1 MPDGTARPSTATLPT
16 RLRTRPSGP
25 TSSSAAR
32 RPAILQ
38 AFLVPTT
45 KRRYDGAAGG
55 AAGAIYSR
63 GEEEQGRERA
73 RDRALAYLGGQGG
86 GLRGGSRGEGVHA
99 TTPSPDPF
107 RFPRPIRSAALVRF
121 GLDFDDGAAHARAAL
136 AVVVV
141 HRKLGLAPDDANH
154 EDETAPSEYAGAAPA
169 HTLGAGATPAGPSAL
184 SEAAVPAE
192 GEAEAR
198 PQPRKRHQKRLR
210 RQSGNA
216 RKASK
221 GPGRAEGSP

>member
-1 MPDGTARPSTATLPT
+1 MRAFLPRVRPGPDQRTGYVDIEFEHGRRTEWLSGGREYAT
-16 RLRTRPSGP
+16 
-25 TSSSAAR
+25 TSSA
-32 RPAILQ
+32 
-38 AFLVPTT
+38 
-45 KRRYDGAAGG
+45 
-55 AAGAIYSR
+55 
-63 GEEEQGRERA
+63 
-73 RDRALAYLGGQGG
+73 
-86 GLRGGSRGEGVHA
+86 
-99 TTPSPDPF
+99 DPF

-221 GPGRAEGSP
+221 GPGRAATGEGGDSGTGVGRAHMRRVRVRTWSTV